1 MKLLLDSC
9 VWGGA
14 VAELQAAGHDV
25 DWAGGWDKDP
35 GDAEILARALAEGR
49 ILVTLDK
56 DFGEL
61 AIVRGLPHGG
71 ILRLANFAARQQAK
85 VCQLALVLHGAELEA
100 GAIVTAEPG
109 VFRVRP
115 PDRDPSSP

>member
-14 VAELQAAGHDV
+14 VAELQTAGHDV
-25 DWAGGWDKDP
+25 VRSGDWEDDP
-35 GDAEILARALAEGR
+35 GDEAILAKAHAQRR

-61 AIVRGLPHGG
+61 AIVLRQPHSG
-71 ILRLANFAARQQAK
+71 IIRLVNFSARRQAAVCLRILNI
-85 VCQLALVLHGAELEA
+85 HSAELEA
-100 GAIVTAEPG
+100 GAIVTAERGRLRIREPA
-109 VFRVRP
+109 R
-115 PDRDPSSP
+115 